1 MTLIEIIIVVV
12 IMALSSVGITMSLG
26 AMARANLKGGA
37 GKLAGAMRF
46 AYNRAIV
53 QGNTVRVHFQIP
65 GETISIEEARSG
77 VLLASKQDKADKR
90 AQSDRDTVVDAVDP
104 WSAAEARIRTPDKP
118 SIGASPFGPLT
129 NADGE
134 PIKRYTNISLG
145 RGVEITKLM
154 ALHESEP
161 RTSGEGAIHFFPG
174 GLTEHAFVELSDGR
188 GIAYTVELNA
198 LTGRVRVHAKSYDQL
213 KDELL
218 GLPENDDQDQV
229 EESELKEP

>member
-37 GKLAGAMRF
+37 GKLAGAMRY

-53 QGNTVRVHFQIP
+53 QGTTVRVHFRIP
-65 GETISIEEARSG
+65 SDTISIEEARSG
-77 VLLASKQDKADKR
+77 VLLASKKDKADKR
-90 AQSDRDTVVDAVDP
+90 AQSDKDTVLDAVDP
-104 WSAAEARIRTPDKP
+104 WEAAEARIRTPDKP
-118 SIGASPFGPLT
+118 SIGSSPFGPLT
-129 NADGE
+129 DAEGE
-134 PIKRYTNISLG
+134 PLKRYSNISLG
-145 RGVEITKLM
+145 RGVQITKLM
-154 ALHESEP
+154 ALHEPEP
-161 RTSGEGAIHFFPG
+161 RTSGEGAVHFFAG
-174 GLTEHAFVELSDGR
+174 GLCEHAFVELSDGR
-188 GIAYTVELNA
+188 DAAYTLELNA

-218 GLPENDDQDQV
+218 GLPESDVQDQA